1 SSLRFSNGA
10 RVNLYNFANG
20 YQDASYQKADGPTQ
34 WLDSFLVRQNGY
46 LRTPERGV
54 WLSWGWSYEFPV
66 EVEGSRHYTLEP
78 FSRLDVFENPN
89 NIFFEGPSRLIN
101 DDTGEMVGVA
111 VTESMD
117 VRIMQ
122 NAPYAANQH

>member
-1 SSLRFSNGA
+1 MRGQLFDIVLTILTIQILNA
-10 RVNLYNFANG
+10 E
-20 YQDASYQKADGPTQ
+20 KTPI
-34 WLDSFLVRQNGY
+34 RQ
-46 LRTPERGV
+46 RQAPKRGV

-66 EVEGSRHYTLEP
+66 EVEGSRRYRLEP
-78 FSRLDVFENPN
+78 FSKLDVFENPN

-101 DDTGEMVGVA
+101 DDTGATVGVA